1 MPSIK
6 ANSID
11 IFYDS
16 FGDRTNPAMLLIGG
30 LGWQMIAWE
39 EAFCQQLAD
48 AGFYVLRFDNR
59 DAGLSSQFDE
69 QGVPDMLALMQDL
82 QAQRKPA
89 IPYTLDDMANDGI
102 GLLDA
107 LGIEKAHI
115 CGTSLGG
122 MIVQCMAINHPS
134 RILSMTSIGS
144 TTGNPELP
152 RPPQSEAVRMAAAD
166 RINDREA
173 AVQRALDLNRLA
185 GSPGF
190 PTDRGWIIEKAEAAY
205 DRAFNAEGVS
215 RQMAA
220 VVAHGDRRP
229 GLRQLNVKALII
241 HGTDDP
247 LVLPTD
253 GTDTHE
259 NILGSKFMLIEGMGH
274 EVPEGAWHRIIS
286 GIRQLVVGWEN

>member
-6 ANSID
+6 ANNID
-11 IFYDS
+11 ICYDS
-16 FGDRTNPAMLLIGG
+16 FGDRTNPPILLIGG

-39 EAFCQQLAD
+39 EAFCQQLAGV
-48 AGFYVLRFDNR
+48 GFYVFRFDNR
-59 DAGLSSQFDE
+59 DAGLSTQFDE
-69 QGVPDMLALMQDL
+69 QGLPDLPGSIQNL
-82 QAQRKPA
+82 QANRKSA
-89 IPYTLDDMANDGI
+89 VPYTLDDMANDGI
-102 GLLDA
+102 GLMDA

-115 CGTSLGG
+115 CGTSMGG
-122 MIVQCMAINHPS
+122 MIVQCMAINHPD

-152 RPPQSEAVRMAAAD
+152 RPPQSEAVTMASAE

-190 PTDRGWIIEKAEAAY
+190 PTDRNRMVEKAEAAY
-205 DRAFNAEGVS
+205 DRAFNAGGVS

-220 VVAHGDRRP
+220 VIAHGDRRP
-229 GLRQLNVKALII
+229 ALRKLNVRALVI

-253 GTDTHE
+253 GIDTHE
-259 NILGSKFMLIEGMGH
+259 NIPNSRLLLIEGMGH
-274 EVPEGAWHRIIS
+274 EVPQGAWLRIIS
-286 GIRQLVVGWEN
+286 EIRQLVVSGVN